1 MKFIKCEHDDAVNI
15 DYIVSV
21 EEQKD
26 DINYRT
32 AHYSVEIMD
41 LNDMSHTFR
50 GTLEDF
56 YKELRRLSKDD

>member
-1 MKFIKCEHDDAVNI
+1 MKFIECEYDDAVNI

-21 EEQKD
+21 KEWND
-26 DINYRT
+26 DKNYRSD
-32 AHYSVEIMD
+32 HYCVEIMD
-41 LNDMSHTFR
+41 RNAMSHTFR